1 MPVMAK
7 SNNRRKND
15 WYDDNEDFITDRK
28 QKSRDQ
34 NRKRDKRL
42 RNAMKSRDIDT
53 LLQEDDY

>member
-34 NRKRDKRL
+34 NRKRDNRL
-42 RNAMKSRDIDT
+42 KNAMKSRDIDT

>member
-1 MPVMAK
+1 MAK

-42 RNAMKSRDIDT
+42 KNAMKSRDIDT